1 MNGGCKVCDSVLHPF
16 GSARVLGR
24 HDIRYYRC
32 DVCGFVQT
40 EHPYWLDEAYDTALI
55 AADVGVAQRNIELA
69 AVTQV
74 VIQQFFR
81 ADGRFLDYGGGYG
94 LFVRLMR
101 DRGFDFRWHDRY
113 APNLLSRGFDAAAD
127 ADGFELVTAF
137 EVLEHLVDP
146 VQEVSEMFRRG
157 NSLLCTTRILP
168 PTNPKPDEWWYYALS
183 GGQHVSLFTLDALG
197 QLAAR
202 FGRRLVSDGVSTHL
216 ITTHHVS
223 EWLFRLLVRRPAIGL
238 LNRLRRR
245 QSLVSSDF
253 QEITGG
259 PLGNRESGIGS
270 RESGIGN
277 RE

>member
-24 HDIRYYRC
+24 HEVRYYRC
-32 DVCGFVQT
+32 DACGFVQT

-113 APNLLSRGFDAAAD
+113 APNLLSRGFEAAAD
-127 ADGFELVTAF
+127 TDGFELVT
-137 EVLEHLVDP
+137 EVLGE
-146 VQEVSEMFRRG
+146 EAWRRM
-157 NSLLCTTRILP
+157 T
-168 PTNPKPDEWWYYALS
+168 
-183 GGQHVSLFTLDALG
+183 
-197 QLAAR
+197 AR
-202 FGRRLVSDGVSTHL
+202 ARLV
-216 ITTHHVS
+216 
-223 EWLFRLLVRRPAIGL
+223 RPGKQRAGPRAQKL
-238 LNRLRRR
+238 A
-245 QSLVSSDF
+245 SSCK
-253 QEITGG
+253 
-259 PLGNRESGIGS
+259 RA
-270 RESGIGN
+270 
-277 RE
+277 

>member
-24 HDIRYYRC
+24 HDVRYYRC
-32 DVCGFVQT
+32 DACGFVQT

-113 APNLLSRGFDAAAD
+113 APNLMSRGFDAAAD

-146 VQEVSEMFRRG
+146 VPEVAEMLRRG
-157 NSLLCTTRILP
+157 DSLLCTTRILP
-168 PTNPKPDEWWYYALS
+168 PTNPKPNEWWYYALS

-197 QLAAR
+197 RLAAR

-216 ITTHHVS
+216 ITTHQVS

-259 PLGNRESGIGS
+259 PLGNRE
-270 RESGIGN
+270 
-277 RE
+277 